1 MSEKNGMYPNGLKRN
16 RLLFSSME
24 DKQRVE
30 QLIGDL
36 IGHVAKTHVQ
46 TKENEDELKHLRLK
60 VAQLESYNKYLYE
73 HNEKLDKRV
82 TNLEQISE
90 RIRSG
95 TLQKA

>member
-1 MSEKNGMYPNGLKRN
+1 MSEKSGMLSNGQKRN
-16 RLLFSSME
+16 RLLFSSMQ

-60 VAQLESYNKYLYE
+60 VAQLESYNKYLHE

-82 TNLEQISE
+82 TNLEKVGE
-90 RIRSG
+90 
-95 TLQKA
+95 L